1 MRRLQQ
7 RIEPGLPTKPL
18 PHGSRIICTGKT
30 YKEDNTE
37 MKPGLPAPLLFVLVV
52 VSWGFSW
59 YAIKLQLGDVD
70 PSVSVFWRFFLA
82 ALFLGAGLL
91 VSRRLEWV
99 HLNLHPR
106 LAFMGMT
113 LFSMNFLVF
122 YHATEHIASGVVSVI
137 FAGAALFIALFEF
150 LLFHKPPSARIV
162 IGGMAG
168 MIGLGILFS
177 GSIAGNQVLQ
187 PQGLTLAVIGTCLF
201 SIGNIVSSRL
211 PEGVHFPSARC
222 HGNGLW
228 GPVLSWDSASR
239 WKRLLPPCVSRLLRR
254 ASISQPDCLGGRLSR
269 LPDVGEAGRPV
280 ASGIH
285 YRALSADCAERLRD
299 DRRVRLVIAL
309 GCRNRIRVL
318 WNRDRIRAL
327 SHTCWMVHCARLP
340 CSRVPI

>member
-91 VSRRLEWV
+91 VSRRLQWV

-211 PEGVHFPSARC
+211 PEGVHFPSAVATAMVYGALC
-222 HGNGLW
+222 SAGIALAGGKDFSLPASAVYFSGLLYLSLIASVVGFLAYLTLVKQD
-228 GPVLSWDSASR
+228 GPSRVGYITVLFP
-239 WKRLLPPCVSRLLRR
+239 L
-254 ASISQPDCLGGRLSR
+254 I
-269 LPDVGEAGRPV
+269 
-280 ASGIH
+280 
-285 YRALSADCAERLRD
+285 ALSVSATTGEYVWSL
-299 DRRVRLVIAL
+299 
-309 GCRNRIRVL
+309 
-318 WNRDRIRAL
+318 L
-327 SHTCWMVHCARLP
+327 SAVGIGFVFFGTAIVFAR
-340 CSRVPI
+340 